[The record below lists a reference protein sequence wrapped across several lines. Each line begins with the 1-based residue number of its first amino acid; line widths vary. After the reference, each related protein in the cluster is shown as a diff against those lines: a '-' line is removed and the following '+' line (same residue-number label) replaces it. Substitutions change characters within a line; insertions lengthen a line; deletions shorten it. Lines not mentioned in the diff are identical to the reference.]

1 MEPRHGRASA
11 CEPIRHVAAAATAT
25 GNIVT
30 GNLAANK
37 SFSAQPITERF
48 ALHCAKIPFTTFCIL
63 QNTRVLL
70 SHVASVEPPR
80 VTSRSGESG
89 SGRRPIWEHQ
99 AVKFDFTAD
108 LTGTGNR
115 SEVTK

>member
-1 MEPRHGRASA
+1 MDVHQRASLYVTLLLQRQL
-11 CEPIRHVAAAATAT
+11 PV
-25 GNIVT
+25 IVT

-48 ALHCAKIPFTTFCIL
+48 ALHCAKIPFTTFRIL

-115 SEVTK
+115 SEEVIK